1 MACCSWF
8 FHEFCLAVFVATLW
22 RSVAM
27 WYMMWHRKWTDA
39 SLTSAVDWLLT
50 QCGRSQTECRHACMQ
65 LVTSLSH
72 CLPGQSVSL
81 RRSMPVCLTASQ
93 VSLSH
98 CGALC
103 RSVSLPPRVLI
114 GLKQCQQ
121 SYMYVAIYICQLFLP
136 FTIGVTILVTLC
148 KIATLFER
156 FVD

>member
-93 VSLSH
+93 STHRIKTMPTELHVRCHLHLSAFLAVH
-98 CGALC
+98 NWCYYFSYIVQNCYIIWEICWLIQC
-103 RSVSLPPRVLI
+103 VCVLFAAH
-114 GLKQCQQ
+114 GDC
-121 SYMYVAIYICQLFLP
+121 
-136 FTIGVTILVTLC
+136 
-148 KIATLFER
+148 ENN
-156 FVD
+156 